1 MLICSGLFPLLFCV
15 AACVERGISSSHW
28 HTSRGAVGKPRAIA
42 AGKQNCSGARQL
54 FPSFST
60 LVFLEKEGVHSRT
73 IRISAVLPKGKYF
86 DVGGRVFLRLL
97 FFWCVQIIGM
107 EKLWLLLQLHTKVDD
122 THTKIC
128 EESAVWMTEGHMKPL
143 RTKKLAKWTSAS
155 SAPNMRSISQ
165 FSTPMISTLMSN

>member
-1 MLICSGLFPLLFCV
+1 MCR
-15 AACVERGISSSHW
+15 ERDQLVTLAYVTWRSRKTTCYCCRKAELQWSSPTISIFLH
-28 HTSRGAVGKPRAIA
+28 
-42 AGKQNCSGARQL
+42 
-54 FPSFST
+54 PSFPW
-60 LVFLEKEGVHSRT
+60 EGRSCRT

-143 RTKKLAKWTSAS
+143 RTKKLAKWTSQS
-155 SAPNMRSISQ
+155 SAPNMRSIFQ
-165 FSTPMISTLMSN
+165 FSSPMISTLMSN